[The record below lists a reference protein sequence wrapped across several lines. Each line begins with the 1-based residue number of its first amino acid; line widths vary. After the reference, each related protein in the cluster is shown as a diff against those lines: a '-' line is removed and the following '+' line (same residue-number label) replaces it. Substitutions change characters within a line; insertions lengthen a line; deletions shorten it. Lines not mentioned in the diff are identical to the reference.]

1 LPAQASLPFA
11 AKAAIKVTRESGEHR
26 LRFFLPIIAA
36 LLASGCVSAEDQGAA
51 YDLPV
56 GAERSSS
63 DTIIWPGWAARGP
76 AASEFRRVYPEGAKA
91 DGLSGLV
98 HLLCT
103 VETALTF
110 ACDVERETPAG
121 RGFGAAALELSRA
134 FAVKADYPN
143 AAPGAVV
150 RLPIRF
156 VLED

>member
-1 LPAQASLPFA
+1 M
-11 AKAAIKVTRESGEHR
+11 TRESGEHR
-26 LRFFLPIIAA
+26 LRFFLPIIAM
-36 LLASGCVSAEDQGAA
+36 LLASGCLSVADHGAA
-51 YDLPV
+51 YELPV
-56 GAERSSS
+56 AVESSP
-63 DTIIWPGWAARGP
+63 DTIIWPAWAARGP

-91 DGLSGLV
+91 ADLSGLV
-98 HLLCT
+98 HLRCT

-110 ACDVERETPAG
+110 ACDVEQETPAG
-121 RGFGAAALELSRA
+121 HGFGTAALELSRA

>member
-1 LPAQASLPFA
+1 MKIAPSNINPVNAC
-11 AKAAIKVTRESGEHR
+11 
-26 LRFFLPIIAA
+26 LPILAA
-36 LLASGCVSAEDQGAA
+36 ALASGCLSVADDGVNHA
-51 YDLPV
+51 LPM
-56 GAERSSS
+56 GYTPTAS

-76 AASEFRRVYPEGAKA
+76 APSAFRRVYPEGAKA
-91 DGLSGLV
+91 AGLQGLV
-98 HLLCT
+98 HLRCT

-110 ACDVERETPAG
+110 ACDVEQETPAG
-121 RGFGAAALELSRA
+121 HGFGAAALELSRE